1 MPQQLREGG
10 VITVIYRR
18 SESLGAQPGPLTPKF
33 RASPEPKAFSWEHLS
48 PSLHPHLETVTCLG
62 GKFLWRVPKALDFPD
77 YSTASPRDQFTRA
90 GPETQ

>member
-48 PSLHPHLETVTCLG
+48 PSLHPPLGDCHLP
-62 GKFLWRVPKALDFPD
+62 WRQILVE
-77 YSTASPRDQFTRA
+77 SP
-90 GPETQ
+90 